1 MLGLGVGFYKLA
13 GNDYP
18 IGGFAPDQIENLE
31 MWLKLGNF
39 TADFE
44 NASDGSAYSPPKTT
58 GFLDGDRINKWI
70 DLSGNGNHA
79 VQTNNSFKPRVD
91 TDIPGAVEWPS
102 ANSKFMDLESNSGN
116 GFDINAN
123 TDFTAI
129 VRFRALSTNQ
139 NALFGDSTGEFL
151 RIVNNSRIRLKI
163 NNSATNRNFDLPSG
177 TLQTDTFYTVMLVRS
192 NGSTGTN
199 EMYIKGGIYTDASG
213 TQFTGSNLD
222 DPSGPITVSNI
233 GASANE
239 QNEFHGWMKD
249 VIIYNGTAVTAEQR
263 ELLFNYIESQ

>member
-18 IGGFAPDQIENLE
+18 IGGFAPDQIGNLE
-31 MWLKLGNF
+31 MWLRLGNF
-39 TADFE
+39 TADQDSGGE
-44 NASDGSAYSPPKTT
+44 TTYSPPRTT
-58 GFLDGDRINKWI
+58 GFTDGDRINKWT

-79 VQTNNSFKPRVD
+79 IQTVPGFKPRVD

-129 VRFRALSTNQ
+129 VRFRALTTNQ

-177 TLQTDTFYTVMLVRS
+177 TFQTDTFYTIMLVRS

-199 EMYIKGGIYTDASG
+199 EMYIKGGTYTDASG

-239 QNEFHGWMKD
+239 ENEFHGWMKD